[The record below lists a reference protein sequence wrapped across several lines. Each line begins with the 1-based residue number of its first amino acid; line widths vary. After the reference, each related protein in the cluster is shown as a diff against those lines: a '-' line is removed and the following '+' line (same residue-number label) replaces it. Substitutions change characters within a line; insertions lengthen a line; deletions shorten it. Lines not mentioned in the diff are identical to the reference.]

1 MFVYNPI
8 HMRKFIVILVIF
20 LTATFV
26 YLSFGEIESIIQTIK
41 KGNIWFVLLA
51 ILIQCSWFVMTG
63 LTYHSLYRIL
73 GMDGTITQITLI
85 SAAAN
90 FVNIV
95 APSAGMGGMAIFI
108 RDANRNGK
116 SPGKVTVVNMLFL
129 FLDYIAFLFV
139 LTLGLIILFRRN
151 DLKASEITA
160 SLIIFAIATVL
171 GFLLYLGSKS
181 ARALGNALAWL
192 AKLINRIAN
201 PFIQR
206 DYLSEARAH
215 EFAHE
220 MATDL
225 KSLPEKSHSLIK
237 PLLFA
242 LACKA
247 LLMCILITAFLSF
260 EVPFTVGTII
270 GGFSIAYLFLI
281 VSPTPSGIGIVEG
294 IMPLALT
301 SLRVP
306 WSEAV
311 IITLAYRGITFW
323 LSLGV
328 GAIAL
333 RILDRESQLTHAH

>member
-1 MFVYNPI
+1 
-8 HMRKFIVILVIF
+8 MRKFITLLVIF
-20 LTATFV
+20 ATAAFV
-26 YLSFGEIESIIQTIK
+26 YLSFGEFESAVKTLQH
-41 KGNIWFVLLA
+41 GNIWFVLLA
-51 ILIQCSWFVMTG
+51 ILIQCGWYFVTG
-63 LTYHSLYRIL
+63 LTYLSLYRIF
-73 GMDGTITQITLI
+73 GMDGTLIQMTLI

-95 APSAGMGGMAIFI
+95 TPSASMGGIAVFI
-108 RDANRNGK
+108 SDANRNGK
-116 SPGKVTVVNMLFL
+116 SPGKATVVSMLFL
-129 FLDYIAFLFV
+129 FLDYIAFLVV
-139 LTLGLIILFRRN
+139 LTLGLIVLSRRN
-151 DLKASEITA
+151 DLNASEITA
-160 SLIIFAIATVL
+160 SIIIFAIATGL

-181 ARALGNALAWL
+181 ANALGNALAWL
-192 AKLINRIAN
+192 ARLVNRIAE

-206 DYLSEARAH
+206 AYLSEARAH

-225 KSLPEKSHSLIK
+225 KSLPEKSRSLIK
-237 PLLFA
+237 PLIFA
-242 LACKA
+242 FIGKV
-247 LLMCILITAFLSF
+247 LLMCVLMTTFLSF

-294 IMPLALT
+294 IMPLALS